1 MFVRFSAVK
10 AVRYRYSNIQYDDG
24 ACSVARSFV
33 LHSMN
38 ERILDKKSESNN
50 PIQQVRNSPKRMNE

>member
-24 ACSVARSFV
+24 ACSVARSFT
-33 LHSMN
+33 LN
-38 ERILDKKSESNN
+38 ERTDFGQKE
-50 PIQQVRNSPKRMNE
+50 